1 MGDERDLH
9 RRKTFFGEN
18 NKPKPQTTSFIESVK
33 QAMNERILQGVAALA
48 ALSLITG
55 MIEDWR
61 TGWKDGVSILISLVL
76 LVLIQSWNDWM
87 KDHRF
92 VQLTNL
98 CRDDEVTVVRGKM
111 GAMQKIDIWELV
123 VGDVIMLDAGDKV
136 PADCI
141 IIES

>member
-1 MGDERDLH
+1 
-9 RRKTFFGEN
+9 
-18 NKPKPQTTSFIESVK
+18 
-33 QAMNERILQGVAALA
+33 MNERILQGVAALA

-87 KDHRF
+87 KDYRF

>member
-1 MGDERDLH
+1 LQTRQNPRSSKFFEQTLTLLQLWRKQQTQTSDHVVH
-9 RRKTFFGEN
+9 RF
-18 NKPKPQTTSFIESVK
+18 
-33 QAMNERILQGVAALA
+33 
-48 ALSLITG
+48 
-55 MIEDWR
+55 R
-61 TGWKDGVSILISLVL
+61 TGWKEGVSILISLVL